1 MAFNEQQGSFAA
13 RLSHFYGNIRNCFQA
28 LSELEQ
34 LEPEL
39 QHEIAADLGIDRNR
53 LLELNRKASD
63 SAQEMERLM
72 HALHIDPVEV
82 RIMSPSQFREM
93 QINCTHCP
101 SKGQCNHDLDAN
113 KSPESFAAYCLNAA
127 DMNGLRVQPDLLA
140 E

>member
-53 LLELNRKASD
+53 CWSLTARRRIARRDGASHARAPYRSGR
-63 SAQEMERLM
+63 SAHHVPGAVSRNADQL
-72 HALHIDPVEV
+72 HALSIE
-82 RIMSPSQFREM
+82 RSM
-93 QINCTHCP
+93 QP
-101 SKGQCNHDLDAN
+101 
-113 KSPESFAAYCLNAA
+113 
-127 DMNGLRVQPDLLA
+127 
-140 E
+140 